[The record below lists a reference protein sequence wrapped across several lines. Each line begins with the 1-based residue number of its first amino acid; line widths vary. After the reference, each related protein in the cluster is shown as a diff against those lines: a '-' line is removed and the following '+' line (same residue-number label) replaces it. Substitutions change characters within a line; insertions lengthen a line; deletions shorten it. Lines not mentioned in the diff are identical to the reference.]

1 MKTVVTDNDR
11 PCCDW
16 GRVTVYAIT
25 ILATL
30 LIGWALVRAMK
41 SYLPTAKV
49 GADRAKERYAA
60 SAELRQKADAD
71 LNGNYAIVNAHNQ
84 TVRLPIARAM
94 EVVTRD
100 AKNPDFRAK
109 FLARVEK
116 ASTPPPKA
124 PEKPSEFE

>member
-16 GRVTVYAIT
+16 GRFTVYAIT

-41 SYLPTAKV
+41 SYLPTAPV
-49 GADRAKERYAA
+49 AANRAKERYAA
-60 SAELRQKADAD
+60 SAELRQKAEAD
-71 LNGNYAIVNAHNQ
+71 LGGNYAIINAHNQ
-84 TVRLPIARAM
+84 TVRLPVSRAM
-94 EVVTRD
+94 EVITAE
-100 AKNPDFRAK
+100 AKNPDWRAK

-124 PEKPSEFE
+124 PEKPSQFE